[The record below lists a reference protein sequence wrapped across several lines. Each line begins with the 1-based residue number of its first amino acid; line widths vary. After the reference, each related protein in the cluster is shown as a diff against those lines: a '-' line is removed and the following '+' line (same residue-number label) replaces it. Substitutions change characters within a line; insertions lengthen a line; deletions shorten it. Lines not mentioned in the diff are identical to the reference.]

1 MKPVKESTIEQ
12 AFTETVKKL
21 FTEKDKLKDL
31 LKTNIETNITSCKSE
46 QLVVLENHI
55 NEISE
60 HLLKIY
66 KDYQNGKLS
75 KENYFK
81 QFEEKTAMSEKLL
94 AEKNNLKEKNFKSI
108 EDKMRI
114 ENILKFLEGKPDFD
128 NFDADLFR
136 DIVYKVVIHNSE
148 NINFE
153 FKGGYNL
160 LL

>member
-1 MKPVKESTIEQ
+1 
-12 AFTETVKKL
+12 
-21 FTEKDKLKDL
+21 
-31 LKTNIETNITSCKSE
+31 
-46 QLVVLENHI
+46 LENQI

-136 DIVYKVVIHNSE
+136 DIVHKVVISGSE

-160 LL
+160 HL